1 MTDVVVENVIE
12 NMVEINPIQVTE
24 TREQL
29 RARLKEKI
37 KGKRNNR
44 TNGITRKRGNNINDS
59 VKKIGD
65 ILTENKVENIEQ
77 INESLIQKI
86 MSIISKDDLELVLQN
101 MQQNSHFKEIMSL
114 IKNKME

>member
-1 MTDVVVENVIE
+1 MTEEVKEEVKEEVPV
-12 NMVEINPIQVTE
+12 QVPE

-37 KGKRNNR
+37 KGKRNIR

-59 VKKIGD
+59 MKKIGD
-65 ILTENKVENIEQ
+65 ILAENKVENINQ
-77 INESLIQKI
+77 IDESLIQKI
-86 MSIISKDDLELVLQN
+86 MSTISKDDLELVLQN
-101 MQQNSHFKEIMSL
+101 MQQNSHFKEMMTL